1 MLKCLPGSW
10 TFREEIWESKRKH
23 TGFRRVVSKHKNE
36 ESYGK
41 HAYGVHGEEIKGT
54 WMSKFVNC

>member
-54 WMSKFVNC
+54 